1 MRRKLLLTL
10 LLLAGMLRG
19 LSAQNVSDLI
29 ISEVLAEPDSTGFTD
44 DFGRRSGWIEIY
56 NTSTG
61 TVNFGGCY
69 LTDDL
74 KDLRKSQIPKND
86 LRTKLGA
93 RQVALLFTSGDGSDG
108 TFYAGF
114 TLSPGKT
121 VYLVSNDGKTVVD
134 SLSIPKDLAP
144 GESVSKHSTDPKLLS
159 WTSDGKGGRPTPM
172 VRNGDQ
178 NAETNAQVM
187 ARKDPHGWILS
198 LVSVSVVFAALAILW
213 FLFRIFFELPARRA
227 AAPAKAKPAAKSKSD
242 IPDDETAAAIALAL
256 DMENGGDTYAAI
268 ALAMDLYFNDT
279 VHDSEPYVLT
289 MRPGGAS
296 QWNDKKLNFRK
307 LPR

>member
-1 MRRKLLLTL
+1 MERRLILTL
-10 LLLAGMLRG
+10 LLLTSFVLGAR
-19 LSAQNVSDLI
+19 SQNVSDLI
-29 ISEVLAEPDSTGFTD
+29 ISEVLATPDSTGFQD
-44 DFGRRSGWIEIY
+44 DFGRRSGWIELY

-61 TVNFGGCY
+61 TVSFGGCY

-74 KDLRKSQIPKND
+74 NDLKKSLIPKND
-86 LRTKLGA
+86 LRTKLGP
-93 RQVALLFTSGDGSDG
+93 RQVTVLFASGEGNDG

-121 VYLVSNDGKTVVD
+121 VYLISNDGKTVVD
-134 SLSIPKDLAP
+134 SLPIPKDLAP
-144 GESVSKHSTDPKLLS
+144 GESVSKHASDAKMLR
-159 WTSDGKGGRPTPM
+159 WISDGKGGEPSPM

-178 NAETNAQVM
+178 NAETNAQIM
-187 ARKDPHGWILS
+187 ARKDPHGWILT
-198 LVSVSVVFAALAILW
+198 LVSVSVVFSALAILW
-213 FLFRIFFELPARRA
+213 FLFRLFFELPAKRA
-227 AAPAKAKPAAKSKSD
+227 AAPKKAKTAKTSGSGV
-242 IPDDETAAAIALAL
+242 PDEETAAAIALAL

-279 VHDSEPYVLT
+279 VHDTEPYILT
-289 MRPGGAS
+289 MRPSGPS